1 MQTRTDQEWVKHW
14 DFMLVDIIC
23 LQLAFIIVSIIRQN
37 VIYPYSNPALVHLY
51 LVVTI
56 CQIAAMMFSASYYNI
71 VRRNVIQELWCVFKF
86 AVLTTLFSLLYF
98 FMTKTTNTASR
109 LQIGTAMVIFVFLD
123 TIGRTINKARIFAAR
138 KEHKRSM
145 ILITS
150 SAVLRKVY
158 ENMFTETTVRNF
170 TLTQVFTLDPVDPA
184 QFSDIPV
191 TISHLDD
198 HAIQIINH
206 MYVDEALIAQPD
218 DLPMPKHAIDIFM
231 NMGINVS
238 YTNSFMENF
247 TEIHRIGYL
256 DVLTSSVKFVSPFDL
271 SIKRLID
278 IIGGLLGCIVT
289 CILYIFIAPA
299 IKITSPG
306 PAIFKQERIGRNGKI
321 FKMYKFRSM
330 YLDAE
335 KRKAELEGMNKAS
348 SDLIFKI
355 DDDPRIIGSEKK
367 DKNGKPKGIGNFI
380 RKTSLDEFPQFFN
393 VLKGDM
399 SLVGTRPP
407 TKDEW
412 SKYSLTHRIRM
423 STRPGIT
430 GMWQVS
436 GRSKITD
443 FEKIVALDRYYIE
456 HWSLG
461 LDASIL
467 LKTALVLFRR
477 EGAV

>member
-1 MQTRTDQEWVKHW
+1 MQTRSDQEWVKHW
-14 DFMLVDIIC
+14 DFMLIDIVC
-23 LQLAFIIVSIIRQN
+23 LQLSFMMVSLIRQN
-37 VIYPYSNPALVHLY
+37 IIFPYNHPKLLQEY
-51 LVVTI
+51 LVITI
-56 CQIAAMMFSASYYNI
+56 SQIAAMVFSASYFTI
-71 VRRNVIQELWCVFKF
+71 VRRNVLQEMWCVFKF
-86 AVLTTLFSLLYF
+86 AVMTSLLALLYF
-98 FMTKTTNTASR
+98 FLTKTTDSASR
-109 LQIGTAMVIFVFLD
+109 LQFGISMVIFIVLD
-123 TIGRTINKARIFAAR
+123 TIGRTVNKGRIFAAN
-138 KEHKRSM
+138 KEHRKSM
-145 ILITS
+145 ILVTS
-150 SAVLRKVY
+150 TSILRKVY

-170 TLTQVFTLDPVDPA
+170 SLSQIFTLDEAEPG
-184 QFSDIPV
+184 QFDDLPV
-191 TISHLDD
+191 TVSHLDD
-198 HAIQIINH
+198 HAVQVITH
-206 MYVDEALIAQPD
+206 MYVDEALVVQPD
-218 DLPMPKHAIDIFM
+218 DMPMPKHAIDIFM

-271 SIKRLID
+271 AIKRLFD
-278 IIGGLLGCIVT
+278 IFGGFIGCIFT

-299 IKITSPG
+299 IKLKSPG
-306 PAIFKQERIGRNGKI
+306 PALFKQERIGRNGKV

-330 YLDAE
+330 YMDAE
-335 KRKAELEGMNKAS
+335 KRKAELESMNKAS

-412 SKYSLTHRIRM
+412 NKYSLTHRIRM

-461 LDASIL
+461 LDLSIL
-467 LKTALVLFRR
+467 LKTVLVLFRH